1 MTAAVVEAETSRC
14 AVAAAALEVA
24 AAVVRTSFY
33 VEAVVVVVVAV
44 RVFAGSS
51 FFLTAEAKTRRR
63 WDSS

>member
-1 MTAAVVEAETSRC
+1 MTAAVVVAETSRC
-14 AVAAAALEVA
+14 AVAAGALEFA

-33 VEAVVVVVVAV
+33 VEAVVVVAVAV

-51 FFLTAEAKTRRR
+51 FFLTAEAKTQRH

>member
-33 VEAVVVVVVAV
+33 VEAVVVVAV
-44 RVFAGSS
+44 ERVFAGSS
-51 FFLTAEAKTRRR
+51 FFLTAEAKTQRH